1 MSKNPHH
8 YFMVTAL
15 LTYTREDAQKQR
27 HMNSLLQLPTKKV
40 TSTVLNNINRA
51 LLQRL
56 WDESQVPV
64 ENVLDVAMLG
74 ISYLGHMTEQ
84 EFIGKDEETA
94 APAKAKTPFD
104 A

>member
-1 MSKNPHH
+1 MSKNPQH

-27 HMNSLLQLPTKKV
+27 HMNSLLQLPAKKI
-40 TSTVLNNINRA
+40 TSTALNNVNRA

-84 EFIGKDEETA
+84 EFHGKEEEA
-94 APAKAKTPFD
+94 SSSAKSKTPFD